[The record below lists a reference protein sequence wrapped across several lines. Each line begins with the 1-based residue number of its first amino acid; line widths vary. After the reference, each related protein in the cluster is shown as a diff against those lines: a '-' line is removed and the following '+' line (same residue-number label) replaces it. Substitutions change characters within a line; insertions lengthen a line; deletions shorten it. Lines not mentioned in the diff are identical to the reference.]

1 MSQSVSAA
9 SAAPAAVAAPAAAPA
24 IAPKL
29 WPATLPPAPVVD
41 FTHYGPVEAVA
52 LSRHQKIA
60 GSFLARNWVQIPH
73 VTHQDEAEVEALDAF
88 RKELGT
94 KLGTRFTP
102 VPFLIKAVV
111 RALAAF
117 PRFNA
122 SLAPDG
128 ETLILKQYFHIGV
141 AVETPNGLVVPVIRD
156 CDKKSIAELATE
168 LAAKAERARTK
179 GLPMAEMSGG
189 CFSISSLGSI
199 GGTGF
204 TPIINAPELA
214 ILGVTRTA
222 DKLKLVN
229 GSVAAVPTMP
239 LSLSYDHRVINGA
252 DAARFVRFIADQL
265 ADPAALAE

>member
-1 MSQSVSAA
+1 M
-9 SAAPAAVAAPAAAPA
+9 SAAPT
-24 IAPKL
+24 
-29 WPATLPPAPVVD
+29 WPSNLPPMPAVD
-41 FTHYGPVEAVA
+41 FAQYGAVETVA
-52 LSRHQKIA
+52 LSRHQKIVA
-60 GSFLARNWVQIPH
+60 SFLSRNWAQIPH
-73 VTHQDEAEVEALDAF
+73 VTHQDEADVDALDVY
-88 RKELGT
+88 RKQLGAELGL
-94 KLGTRFTP
+94 KLTP
-102 VPFLIKAVV
+102 LPFLIKAVA
-111 RALAAF
+111 RALVAF

-128 ETLILKQYFHIGV
+128 ATLVLKQYVHIGV

-156 CDKKSIAELATE
+156 CDKKSIAA
-168 LAAKAERARTK
+168 LAAELNDKAERARTK

-214 ILGVTRTA
+214 ILGVTRA
-222 DKLKLVN
+222 SEKLRLVD
-229 GSVAAVPTMP
+229 GKVVAASMLP

-265 ADPAALAE
+265 AQPSALAHDSNRNDQ

>member
-1 MSQSVSAA
+1 MSQPATSAA
-9 SAAPAAVAAPAAAPA
+9 TAAAIPVAAVPAS
-24 IAPKL
+24 
-29 WPATLPPAPVVD
+29 WPASLPPMPVVD
-41 FTHYGPVEAVA
+41 FAQFGEVETVA
-52 LSRHQKIA
+52 LSRNQKLVS
-60 GSFLARNWVQIPH
+60 SFLSRNWAQIPH
-73 VTHQDEAEVEALDAF
+73 VTHHDEARVDALEAF
-88 RKELGT
+88 RKQLAVSDGI
-94 KLGTRFTP
+94 KLTP
-102 VPFLIKAVV
+102 LPFLLKAAA

-128 ETLILKQYFHIGV
+128 SSLVMKHYFHIGV

-156 CDKKSIAELATE
+156 CDKKPIAELAAE
-168 LAAKAERARTK
+168 LADKTERARTK

-199 GGTGF
+199 GGTAF
-204 TPIINAPELA
+204 TPIINAPEVA

-222 DKLKLVN
+222 ERLALVD
-229 GSVAAVPTMP
+229 GKVVSTLVMP

-265 ADPAALAE
+265 AAPEDLAR

>member
-1 MSQSVSAA
+1 MM
-9 SAAPAAVAAPAAAPA
+9 PA
-24 IAPKL
+24 
-29 WPATLPPAPVVD
+29 WPANLPPMPVVD
-41 FTHYGPVEAVA
+41 FSKFGPVESVV
-52 LSRHQKIA
+52 LSRHQKIVS
-60 GSFLARNWVQIPH
+60 SFLSRNWAQIPH
-73 VTHQDEAEVEALDAF
+73 VTHQDEAQVDALEVH
-88 RKELGT
+88 RRQLGADLGL
-94 KLGTRFTP
+94 KLTP
-102 VPFLIKAVV
+102 VPFLIKAVA

-128 ETLILKQYFHIGV
+128 ETLVMKQYVHIGV

-156 CDKKSIAELATE
+156 CDKKSIAELSDE
-168 LAAKAERARTK
+168 LNDKALRARTK
-179 GLPMAEMSGG
+179 GLPMSEMSGG

-214 ILGVTRTA
+214 ILGVTRA
-222 DKLKLVN
+222 FEKLKLVDGN
-229 GSVAAVPTMP
+229 VVAATMLP

-265 ADPAALAE
+265 AAPSALSKKEIE

>member
-1 MSQSVSAA
+1 MS
-9 SAAPAAVAAPAAAPA
+9 APPT
-24 IAPKL
+24 
-29 WPATLPPAPVVD
+29 WPANLPPMPAVD
-41 FTHYGPVEAVA
+41 FAQYGAVESVA
-52 LSRHQKIA
+52 LSRHQKIVS
-60 GSFLARNWVQIPH
+60 SFLSRNWAQIPH
-73 VTHQDEAEVEALDAF
+73 VTHQDEAEVDALDAY
-88 RKELGT
+88 RKQLGAELNL
-94 KLGTRFTP
+94 KLTP
-102 VPFLIKAVV
+102 VPFLIKAVA

-128 ETLILKQYFHIGV
+128 ETLVLKQYIHIGV

-156 CDKKSIAELATE
+156 CDKKSIAELSAE
-168 LAAKAERARTK
+168 LNDKAGRARAK
-179 GLPMAEMSGG
+179 GLPMSEMSGG

-214 ILGVTRTA
+214 ILGVTRATE
-222 DKLKLVN
+222 KLRLVD
-229 GSVAAVPTMP
+229 GKVVAATMLP

-265 ADPAALAE
+265 AQPAALALVYKGKDK